1 MGFFIRKF
9 VEIRQKLGVKLKITC
24 FAYVIFL
31 NGIIS
36 LGFFTLEI
44 LDLGH
49 SMKWTR
55 GLSSE

>member
-1 MGFFIRKF
+1 
-9 VEIRQKLGVKLKITC
+9 LKITC